1 MADGMRVLCVDD
13 EDALLE
19 LVRQDLEQSGDF
31 SVDAVMS
38 APEGLDLLKS
48 NHYDAIVSDYQ
59 LPGMDGIEF
68 LKKIRTTDKTIP
80 FILIT
85 GRSREEIV
93 IEALNNGADFYLQK
107 TGDPTTFLT
116 ELMHVIRKTV
126 LMRRTQVTL
135 AEQEERLHD
144 LQNASDLIQSVSP
157 DGHFLFVN
165 KKWLDTLGY
174 QEHDLPTLTIF
185 DIIHKDSLQH
195 CMDTFKRV
203 IAGENVGIIDAVF
216 KTRDG
221 TRVYVEGM
229 ANCKLLEGACQ
240 YTRGIFKDVTQ
251 KKEMEKG
258 LYESETKFAT
268 VFKSNPVALTLVAAA
283 DGVFVDANDA
293 FLRSTGFGR
302 SEVIGKTSLEIG
314 IFADKNE
321 YIRFI
326 GEIREKHSVQG
337 MEIHCRIK
345 TGEIRICRFS
355 SSIVITGHEP
365 HILSTVEDITEQ
377 KAAESALHA
386 LVTGMVGTTGRE
398 SLDRITESISTWLG
412 ADCIMIGEIMPDQEH
427 VLVISMLLDGKKIP
441 GYTYTLKGT
450 PCENTAEKGFCVY
463 SDNVAT
469 LFPGSRDLDELN
481 IRGYAGTP
489 LRNSEGQVIGIL
501 CILTRNPLNL
511 PPSSREILDI
521 IAAKAS
527 VEIGRMKAE
536 KALSESEE
544 KFRTLVEYSLDGIL
558 ILDPAGK
565 ILFVNPAAG
574 RIIETENYP
583 EMIGT
588 KNVMEF
594 IAPES
599 QEAAHRDFGE
609 VAKGIDGYLAQY
621 KIITVDQ
628 SSRWVES
635 IGKSLSF
642 KGEPAILIS
651 LRDITDRQ
659 RAEAA
664 IRESGEK
671 FRALVETSPDM
682 IWETDLQG
690 RFRYVSPLSEKLMGY
705 LPEEL
710 IGKPV
715 TDMVT
720 EEVRPFVLQEMGRII
735 SSKGA
740 IPPMEF
746 PSRHRDGHE
755 MTIEIR
761 VARLTAVD
769 GTPIGFHGI
778 GVDITE
784 RRRTEDALRESEKLF
799 REVFSNANDA
809 ITLVENVSNG
819 PGRFLLVN
827 DKTIQLL
834 GYSRDELLQKSPRD
848 IVPKAI
854 MDNVQP
860 DAMKKLFRDGGA
872 IFESAYVRKDGS
884 TVPIETSIHRFGYQ
898 GKDVALAITRDISE
912 RKRTEDALYES
923 EKKFR
928 AIFENSP
935 YPIAINSLPDNKFLE
950 VNAAFLNVSGFT
962 EEELLGKDPIEAGLI
977 SLVDATRLIARRLL
991 DGKIENVPLALTV
1004 KEGRR
1009 VHVLFS
1015 TMVVMINDRPALV
1028 TVTVETT
1035 NLKRVEEE
1043 LIQKNAEL
1051 TSVEEE
1057 LRANFEELRRN
1068 EQNLSASE
1076 SRYRTLFEN
1085 MLDGFAYCTVLYD
1098 QTGIIEDFIFLQTNK
1113 AFSQLMGQDRLTGKR
1128 VSAAI
1133 PWIKEMHPEFFEIC
1147 ARVVRTRIPEIF
1159 EIYFKPLGKWLD
1171 VSVFCPEKDCFVAVF
1186 EDFTERR
1193 SAEEALRLANKK
1205 LNLLSGIT
1213 RHDINNQLLTL
1224 NGFVALLNKKISDPA
1239 QQKYLSRMTNATSQI
1254 LAMIRFTKEYEQ
1266 VGVQAPAW
1274 QNLHALVNNTVKIS
1288 TLGWVTVVNDFPE
1301 DAEVLADPLI
1311 AKVFFNLIDNALR
1324 HGGKIT
1330 TLRFAL
1336 EARDEDC
1343 ILICEDNGDGIARDE
1358 KEKIF
1363 ERGFGKNTGFG
1374 LSISRDILAI
1384 TGITIKE
1391 TGEPGIGA
1399 RFEITVPKGQY
1410 RSKPPSP
1417 SPNVMVT

>member
-1 MADGMRVLCVDD
+1 MADGMRVLFVDD
-13 EDALLE
+13 EEALLE
-19 LVRQDLEQSGDF
+19 LAKQDLEQSGEF
-31 SVDAVMS
+31 AVDTVQS
-38 APEGLDLLKS
+38 APEALALLEL
-48 NHYDAIVSDYQ
+48 NRYDAIVSDYQ
-59 LPGMDGIEF
+59 MPEMDGIEF
-68 LKKIRTTDKTIP
+68 LKKIRATDITIP
-80 FILIT
+80 FILFT

-93 IEALNNGADFYLQK
+93 INALNNGADFYLQK
-107 TGDPTTFLT
+107 TGDSETFLT
-116 ELMHVIRKTV
+116 ELRHVIRQMV
-126 LMRRTQVTL
+126 LMRRAQVTL
-135 AEQEERLHD
+135 SEQEERVHD
-144 LQNASDLIQSVSP
+144 LQNASDMIQSVSP

-174 QEHDLPTLTIF
+174 EEDDLKNLTIF

-195 CMDTFKRV
+195 CMDTFQRV
-203 IAGENVGIIDAVF
+203 ISGENVGIIDAVF

-229 ANCKLLEGACQ
+229 ANCKLQKGTCQ

-283 DGVFVDANDA
+283 DGVFVDVNDA
-293 FLRSTGFGR
+293 FLRSTGYGR
-302 SEVIGKTSLEIG
+302 SEVIGKTSLELG

-337 MEIHCRIK
+337 MDIRCRLK
-345 TGEIRICRFS
+345 SGEIRTCRFS

-365 HILSTVEDITEQ
+365 HILSTVEDITE
-377 KAAESALHA
+377 KLAAESALHA

-412 ADCIMIGEIMPDQEH
+412 ADCIMIGEIMPNQEK
-427 VLVISMLLDGKKIP
+427 VQVISMLLDGKKITE
-441 GYTYTLKGT
+441 YTYTLKGT
-450 PCENTAEKGFCVY
+450 PCENAAEKGFCMY
-463 SDNVAT
+463 PDNVAT
-469 LFPGSRDLDELN
+469 LFPESRDLDEMN
-481 IRGYAGTP
+481 IQGYVGTP
-489 LRNSEGQVIGIL
+489 LRDSEGKVIGVL

-511 PPSSREILDI
+511 PPSAREILDI

-527 VEIGRMKAE
+527 VEIGRMNAE
-536 KALSESEE
+536 KARFESEE

-558 ILDPAGK
+558 ILDPLGTL
-565 ILFVNPAAG
+565 LFANPAAG
-574 RIIETENYP
+574 RIIESENYP
-583 EMIGT
+583 DMIGT
-588 KNVMEF
+588 RNVMEF

-599 QEAAHRDFGE
+599 QEAALMDFGS

-621 KIITVDQ
+621 KIVTVDQ
-628 SSRWVES
+628 SERWIES
-635 IGKSLSF
+635 IGKSVTF
-642 KGEPAILIS
+642 NGKPAILIS
-651 LRDITDRQ
+651 LRDITDRR

-664 IRESGEK
+664 LREREEK

-705 LPEEL
+705 SPEEL
-710 IGKPV
+710 IGKSV

-720 EEVRPFVLQEMGRII
+720 EEARPRVMEEMGRII
-735 SSKGA
+735 ASKGV

-755 MTIEIR
+755 MVIEIR
-761 VARLTAVD
+761 VARLIAAD

-784 RRRTEDALRESEKLF
+784 RRRIEDALRESEKLF

-819 PGRFLLVN
+819 PGKFLLVN

-834 GYSRDELLQKSPRD
+834 GYTREELLQKSPRD
-848 IVPKAI
+848 IVPAAVMEK
-854 MDNVQP
+854 VQP
-860 DAMKKLFRDGGA
+860 DAMKKLFRDGEA

-884 TVPIETSIHRFGYQ
+884 MVPVETSIHRFGYQ
-898 GKDVALAITRDISE
+898 GKDVALGIIRDISE
-912 RKRTEDALYES
+912 RKRAEEALI
-923 EKKFR
+923 R
-928 AIFENSP
+928 
-935 YPIAINSLPDNKFLE
+935 
-950 VNAAFLNVSGFT
+950 
-962 EEELLGKDPIEAGLI
+962 
-977 SLVDATRLIARRLL
+977 
-991 DGKIENVPLALTV
+991 
-1004 KEGRR
+1004 
-1009 VHVLFS
+1009 
-1015 TMVVMINDRPALV
+1015 
-1028 TVTVETT
+1028 
-1035 NLKRVEEE
+1035 
-1043 LIQKNAEL
+1043 KNAEL

-1057 LRANFEELRRN
+1057 LRANFEELRLN

-1076 SRYRTLFEN
+1076 GRYRTLFEN
-1085 MLDGFAYCTVLYD
+1085 MLDGFAYCSVLYD
-1098 QTGIIEDFIFLQTNK
+1098 QTGTIEDFIFLQTNK
-1113 AFSQLMGQDRLTGKR
+1113 AFSQLMGEDRLTGKR
-1128 VSAAI
+1128 VTAAI
-1133 PWIKEMHPEFFEIC
+1133 PWIKEKHPEFFELC
-1147 ARVVRTRIPEIF
+1147 GRVSRSRIPEIS
-1159 EIYFKPLGKWLD
+1159 EIYFEPVGKWLE
-1171 VSVFCPEKDCFVAVF
+1171 VSVFSPEKDCFVAVF

-1213 RHDINNQLLTL
+1213 RHDINNQLMTL
-1224 NGFVALLNKKISDPA
+1224 NGFVALLNKKISDPTL
-1239 QQKYLSRMTNATSQI
+1239 QKYLSRITNATSHI
-1254 LAMIRFTKEYEQ
+1254 STMIRFTKEYEQ

-1274 QNLHALVNNTVKIS
+1274 QNLQTLVDTTVKIS
-1288 TLGWVTVVNDFPE
+1288 TLGWVTVKNDFPN

-1336 EARDEDC
+1336 ESRDEDT
-1343 ILICEDNGDGIARDE
+1343 ILICEDNGDGISLTD
-1358 KEKIF
+1358 KERIF

-1391 TGEPGIGA
+1391 TGEPGMGA
-1399 RFEITVPKGQY
+1399 RFEITVPKGQF
-1410 RSKPPSP
+1410 RSKHP
-1417 SPNVMVT
+1417 